1 LISIENEHF
10 LLVLLL
16 FGQHRLKTI
25 IMSKFHFSIDRGGTF
40 TDVHAILPNGQQVVS
55 KLLSEDPQNYPD
67 APTEG
72 IRRVLEKYSLSSWKY
87 VKGTSKIST
96 DEIGSI
102 RMGTTVATNALL
114 ERRGTP
120 MALLITQGFRD
131 VLEIGT
137 QARPNIFDLKC
148 SKPTLL
154 YQRVVEIQE
163 RVVLCRESNTSKVES
178 GANSTYPE
186 QGNPKIVK
194 GKTGELIRIVQT
206 PDLEQVRRD
215 MDELKRNGIQALAIC
230 LMHSY
235 TFPDHEIA
243 IGKIAEQV
251 GFSQI
256 SLSSQ
261 VIPMVKLVS
270 R

>member
-1 LISIENEHF
+1 
-10 LLVLLL
+10 
-16 FGQHRLKTI
+16 
-25 IMSKFHFSIDRGGTF
+25 MSKFHFSIDRGGTF

-72 IRRVLEKYSLSSWKY
+72 IRRVLEKYSLSPSNY
-87 VKGTSKIST
+87 VKGTQKICT

-114 ERRGTP
+114 ERRGSP
-120 MALLITQGFRD
+120 MALLITQGFGD

-137 QARPNIFDLKC
+137 QARPNIFDLSC
-148 SKPTLL
+148 SKPSLL

-163 RVVLCRESNTSKVES
+163 RVVLYREAKNYHSES
-178 GANSTYPE
+178 EAEN
-186 QGNPKIVK
+186 QQQDNHDIVK
-194 GKTGELIRIVQT
+194 GKTGEFIQIIKT

-215 MDELKRNGIQALAIC
+215 MEELKRSGIQSLAIC

-243 IGKIAEQV
+243 IGKIAEEM
-251 GFSQI
+251 GFSQV